1 MSDEEW
7 AILEPLIPPAR
18 LGGRPRAVN
27 MREIV
32 NAILYILRSGCQWRM
47 LPREFP
53 PWSTV
58 WTYFRTWCRNG
69 SWERMHTVL
78 REAQRKQQGREPP
91 PSAAILD
98 SQTVKTSQKG
108 GPGGYDGGKKIN
120 GRKRQVLVDTL
131 GLILHLKVHTADVQ
145 DRAAVAFLQG
155 VQARYPRLEHVW
167 VDQGYT
173 GSRKTWIE
181 EHLGWS
187 VTVVQHP
194 PRSRGEWVPIGD
206 INDLAHLR
214 FEWRRLP
221 PLHTGFR
228 GVLPRRWV
236 VERTFAWLTFCRRLC
251 KDYEFLPESSESWIY
266 ASQIRLL
273 LRRLARAPS

>member
-1 MSDEEW
+1 MVQERELGKDAYCSERGSKETARARTYPQCRHSRQSNGQDESKRG
-7 AILEPLIPPAR
+7 AR
-18 LGGRPRAVN
+18 
-27 MREIV
+27 
-32 NAILYILRSGCQWRM
+32 
-47 LPREFP
+47 
-53 PWSTV
+53 
-58 WTYFRTWCRNG
+58 
-69 SWERMHTVL
+69 
-78 REAQRKQQGREPP
+78 
-91 PSAAILD
+91 
-98 SQTVKTSQKG
+98 
-108 GPGGYDGGKKIN
+108 GYDGGKKIN

-173 GSRKTWIE
+173 GSGKTWIE

-273 LRRLARAPS
+273 LRRLVQVLQSSCVRGITLLK